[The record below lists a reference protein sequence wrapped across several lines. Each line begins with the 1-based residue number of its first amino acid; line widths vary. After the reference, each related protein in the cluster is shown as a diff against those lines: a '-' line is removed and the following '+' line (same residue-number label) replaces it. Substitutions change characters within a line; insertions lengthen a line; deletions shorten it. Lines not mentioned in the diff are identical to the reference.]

1 MDAVV
6 KKYTPKQK
14 NIRKLKVYLKK
25 IEKKN
30 GN

>member
-1 MDAVV
+1 MDAV

-25 IEKKN
+25 IANNN
-30 GN
+30 GNR